1 MGGVG
6 VVRKSHAWRCGKE
19 EWEVDKPW
27 MLKMLPDSAL
37 YSVNSSLQCHCSIA
51 FIFFFFLSHGIGR
64 RIVALTLCRLPSLLN
79 EIHCVKGPAERL
91 LVRTL
96 SFFFLVP
103 CIS

>member
-1 MGGVG
+1 MG

-51 FIFFFFLSHGIGR
+51 FIFFFSIPWNRKKNSSLN
-64 RIVALTLCRLPSLLN
+64 TLQAS
-79 EIHCVKGPAERL
+79 ITVK
-91 LVRTL
+91 
-96 SFFFLVP
+96 
-103 CIS
+103 